1 MIILTKGES
10 MLPTLQENE
19 KYEIDKA
26 KMDTLKVGDIIV
38 FKDNNKIICHRIYKV
53 FRMKSGNIF
62 FQTKGDNCIEPD
74 TIVVTKDMIIGKL
87 RIN

>member
-26 KMDTLKVGDIIV
+26 KMDTLKAVSYTHLFLSVHPAPIPGSLSGHTFPQV
-38 FKDNNKIICHRIYKV
+38 CPFKLQNGIAV
-53 FRMKSGNIF
+53 
-62 FQTKGDNCIEPD
+62 
-74 TIVVTKDMIIGKL
+74 
-87 RIN
+87 